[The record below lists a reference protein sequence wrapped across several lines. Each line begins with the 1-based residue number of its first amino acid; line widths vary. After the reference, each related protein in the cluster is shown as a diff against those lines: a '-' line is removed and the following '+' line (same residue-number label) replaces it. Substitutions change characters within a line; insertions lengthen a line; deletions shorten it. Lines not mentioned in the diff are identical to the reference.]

1 MFDNVLCLRLVASL
15 YCIWTLIYKVAVR
28 RFKLRCRYP
37 LQVYNI
43 RAVAVYGGGGK
54 YEMSRAL
61 KEQSPEMVIA
71 TPGRFIEMVRTV
83 VVFIR
88 VDL

>member
-1 MFDNVLCLRLVASL
+1 
-15 YCIWTLIYKVAVR
+15 
-28 RFKLRCRYP
+28 
-37 LQVYNI
+37 VYNI

-71 TPGRFIEMVRTV
+71 TPGRFIEMVRAV
-83 VVFIR
+83 VLSCGVVALCSAR
-88 VDL
+88 KALCNDPLQLPVVTDS